1 MSLPRGFAFWLM
13 GGLLGTLMIAAGAP
27 SPLYGVY
34 QATWGFSAVTL
45 TAVFAVYAVALLGAF
60 LVAGRLSDHLGRRP
74 VIVAA
79 LLTEAVAMVC
89 FAVADSTGW
98 LYAARIVQGLATGM
112 ATGAISAAL
121 VDLAPQRN
129 PQLAPL
135 VNSAAPTLG
144 LAAGALGSSLLVQYG
159 PAPMRLVYWLLLA
172 AFAAG
177 IAGTL
182 GTAEPGQR
190 RPGALASLRPQVG
203 VPPAARR
210 AFASGVPALAAGWA
224 LGGLYL
230 ALGPSL
236 AAVLLHS
243 SNPVAGGAVIF
254 LLTGV
259 GAATS
264 IACRGWSPPAAMGVG
279 CLLLA
284 VGVGG
289 TVAAIAGGSAAGFF
303 AGTAF
308 AGTGFGLA
316 FLGVFRRLVALAPP
330 AGRAGLITAIY
341 IVSYLAFSLPVIAAG
356 IAVSH
361 VGLLKTAEVYG
372 LAVAALDLL
381 AAAGLAVGIRRAR
394 AAHAAEQAAAPAADG
409 QVPFPPGVCC
419 PPIAAGETGESVE
432 ALGASATRGSST

>member
-1 MSLPRGFAFWLM
+1 MSLRREFAFWLM

-34 QATWGFSAVTL
+34 QSIWHFSAVTL
-45 TAVFAVYAVALLGAF
+45 TAVFAVYAVALLAAF
-60 LVAGRLSDHLGRRP
+60 LVAGRLSDHLGRKP
-74 VIVAA
+74 VIVVALFIEVAA
-79 LLTEAVAMVC
+79 MAC
-89 FAVADSTGW
+89 FAAADSTGW
-98 LYAARIVQGLATGM
+98 LYAARVVQGIATGT

-121 VDLAPQRN
+121 VDLAPRQN
-129 PQLAPL
+129 SQLAPL

-159 PAPMRLVYWLLLA
+159 PAPMRLVFWLLIA

-182 GTAEPGQR
+182 SIAEPGQR

-203 VPPAARR
+203 VPRPARR
-210 AFASGVPALAAGWA
+210 AFAAGVPALAAGWA

-236 AAVLLHS
+236 AAELLHS
-243 SNPVAGGAVIF
+243 ANPVAGGAVIF

-259 GAATS
+259 GAAAS
-264 IACRGWSPPAAMGVG
+264 IVCRGWNPPTAMGVG

-289 TVAAIAGGSAAGFF
+289 TVAAIAAGSAAGFF
-303 AGTAF
+303 AGAAF
-308 AGTGFGLA
+308 AGIGFGLA
-316 FLGVFRRLVALAPP
+316 FLGVFRTLVALAPP

-356 IAVSH
+356 IVVSH
-361 VGLLKTAEVYG
+361 VGLRDTAQVYG
-372 LAVAALDLL
+372 LAVAALDVL
-381 AAAGLAVGIRRAR
+381 AAAGLAISTRRAR
-394 AAHAAEQAAAPAADG
+394 TARGGPAAAEGQAPI
-409 QVPFPPGVCC
+409 PPGTRCA
-419 PPIAAGETGESVE
+419 PMDPGDAGE
-432 ALGASATRGSST
+432 ALGASATTGPPT

>member
-1 MSLPRGFAFWLM
+1 MSVRRGPAFWLM

-34 QATWGFSAVTL
+34 QARWHFSAVTL
-45 TAVFAVYAVALLGAF
+45 TAVFAVYAVALLAAF
-60 LVAGRLSDHLGRRP
+60 LVAGRLSDHLGRKP
-74 VIVAA
+74 VIIVA
-79 LLTEAVAMVC
+79 LLIEAAAMAC
-89 FAVADSTGW
+89 FAVADSTAW
-98 LYAARIVQGLATGM
+98 LYTARVVQGVATGM

-121 VDLAPQRN
+121 VDLAPRQN

-135 VNSAAPTLG
+135 VNSAAPTTG

-159 PAPMRLVYWLLLA
+159 PAPMRLVFWLLLA

-182 GTAEPGQR
+182 AIAEPGQR
-190 RPGALASLRPQVG
+190 RPGALASLRPSVG
-203 VPPAARR
+203 VPRQARR
-210 AFASGVPALAAGWA
+210 AFAAGVPALAAGWA

-236 AAVLLHS
+236 AAELLHS
-243 SNPVAGGAVIF
+243 TNPVAGGVVIF

-259 GAATS
+259 GAITS
-264 IACRGWSPPAAMGVG
+264 IVCRGWNPPTAMGVG

-289 TVAAIAGGSAAGFF
+289 TVAAIAAGSPDGFF
-303 AGTAF
+303 VATAF
-308 AGTGFGLA
+308 AGSGFGLA
-316 FLGVFRRLVALAPP
+316 FLGVFRTLVALAPP

-356 IAVSH
+356 IAATH
-361 VGLLKTAEVYG
+361 VGLRSTAEVYG
-372 LAVAALDLL
+372 LAVAALDVL
-381 AAAGLAVGIRRAR
+381 AAAGLAFGIRRAR
-394 AAHAAEQAAAPAADG
+394 AAQGEPAAAG
-409 QVPFPPGVCC
+409 QAPLPSGACCAPIDPGGDKE
-419 PPIAAGETGESVE
+419 P
-432 ALGASATRGSST
+432 LGAGATTGPST